1 MFDLNVLVPK
11 WGYVIPGFGAEA
23 PPAPASGT
31 RDINLSGP
39 NMNGGKLG
47 SIEINGPDGPKV
59 GVSAPSDNTGGFSF
73 AFNPFTPAAPAS
85 GTRDINLSGPNMNG
99 GKLGSIEI
107 NGPDVPKVGVSAPS
121 GNAGGFSFASINPF
135 TPAAPA
141 VNAPSVKLPM
151 MITSMDTKSISPAP
165 AGLNAIVHVF
175 EITAIN
181 CTLKDLVEVIDNAIK
196 SGAMTQALVNSGFPA
211 AAASKPITGRDVTP
225 KENPWGRVVVECT
238 QVIDK
243 LTMADTQTPAF
254 KSCISGQLPVMAFQA
269 ANPTLPAPLA
279 PPVVVSVVVKD
290 VKGGPNNG
298 VEVVYAVTAINTTR
312 DGLVTVLDKAIRAG
326 FFTQAL
332 KNAGYPNA
340 ESKQKVEVTDATPKA
355 TPFLTTSLNA
365 PVGAGEKV
373 LKVAAQDGCILGM
386 GVQIANE
393 SPRMITAFGSLV
405 LDSSVANSYP
415 SGTKVEILPKAP
427 VILDVTQTVYGVPLV
442 EAQKPEFRN
451 AFMNPVAMSVGVSPD
466 LPEMYPLDGP
476 AFDFGKLMSY
486 PMAPF
491 QYVAGS
497 APTFGIAGGDIEP
510 PSIEL
515 QKPKYPYIIKVSTF
529 SVGPLPFGNGI
540 HTPYRHTLSTHPI
553 HTPY

>member
-1 MFDLNVLVPK
+1 MAVPETPIFDLNVLVPK
-11 WGYVIPGFGAEA
+11 WGYVIPGFSTDA
-23 PPAPASGT
+23 PSAPASGT
-31 RDINLSGP
+31 RDLNLNGP
-39 NMNGGKLG
+39 KMGTV
-47 SIEINGPDGPKV
+47 EINGPEVPQG
-59 GVSAPSDNTGGFSF
+59 NTGSFAF
-73 AFNPFTPAAPAS
+73 AFNPFTPAAPTVA
-85 GTRDINLSGPNMNG
+85 
-99 GKLGSIEI
+99 
-107 NGPDVPKVGVSAPS
+107 
-121 GNAGGFSFASINPF
+121 
-135 TPAAPA
+135 
-141 VNAPSVKLPM
+141 APSVKLPM
-151 MITSMDTKSISPAP
+151 MIISMNTKSISPAP
-165 AGLNAIVHVF
+165 AGVNAIVHVF

-181 CTLKDLVEVIDNAIK
+181 CTLNQLVEVIDNAIK

-211 AAASKPITGRDVTP
+211 AAASKSITGRDVTP
-225 KENPWGRVVVECT
+225 KENPLGRVVVECT

-243 LTMADTQTPAF
+243 LTMADTQSPAF
-254 KSCISGQLPVMAFQA
+254 KSCISGQLPSLAFQA

-340 ESKQKVEVTDATPKA
+340 ESKQKVEVDDATPKA

-365 PVGAGEKV
+365 PVSAGDKV
-373 LKVAAQDGCILGM
+373 LKVAAQDGCVLGM

-405 LDSSVANSYP
+405 LDSSLANSYP

-427 VILDVTQTVYGVPLV
+427 VILDVTQTVYGVPLAD
-442 EAQKPEFRN
+442 AQKPEFRN
-451 AFMNPVAMSVGVSPD
+451 AFMDPIAMSVGVSPD
-466 LPEMYPLDGP
+466 LPEMYPLEGP
-476 AFDFGKLMSY
+476 TFDFGRLMSY

-491 QYVAGS
+491 QYALG
-497 APTFGIAGGDIEP
+497 APSGGRGLSGGDL
-510 PSIEL
+510 PSVDME
-515 QKPKYPYIIKVSTF
+515 KSKYPYIIKVSTF

-540 HTPYRHTLSTHPI
+540 NLSLSFVLFHPLKSF
-553 HTPY
+553 